1 MLTRAMVLVIERKTN
16 VITLLNQ
23 AEASIETIQNVHLK
37 EYLKVFQLIL
47 QVCHFLQLGHIK
59 SVKMTLKQLQQSIQ
73 TIIAT
78 NWPSDEQIFGQNPIE
93 SFMWLPKEQMYVLVY
108 LVTVSHSMM
117 AGYMEKA
124 QKYTEKALTQIEKL
138 KAQENKSVLG
148 NNILALFQI
157 ILLEHIIM
165 CRLVMGNRSL
175 AIKEIAAAKDVCLS
189 TSNKSLLKSH
199 SPQLHCLLGLYA
211 MSANLF
217 AEAEA
222 QFHVCLSEAIH
233 KELKLFANLN
243 LAIVYLRTQKSNEL
257 KQLLDSIGND
267 NTQSFT
273 NQAMLGSY
281 YYVQG
286 LQAFHKNGFQ
296 EAK

>member
-1 MLTRAMVLVIERKTN
+1 MVLIIERKTN

-23 AEASIETIQNVHLK
+23 AEVIIETIQNVHLK
-37 EYLKVFQLIL
+37 EYLKVFLLIL

-78 NWPSDEQIFGQNPIE
+78 NWPSDEQIFGQNLTE

-138 KAQENKSVLG
+138 KSQENKP
-148 NNILALFQI
+148 ILALFQI

-189 TSNKSLLKSH
+189 TPNKVLLKAH
-199 SPQLHCLLGLYA
+199 SSQLHCLLGLYA
-211 MSANLF
+211 MSANF
-217 AEAEA
+217 FTEAEA
-222 QFHVCLSEAIH
+222 QFHICLAEATH

-243 LAIVYLRTQKSNEL
+243 LAIVYLRTQKANEL
-257 KQLLDSIGND
+257 KQLLDHIGND
-267 NTQSFT
+267 NSQSFT

-286 LQAFHKNGFQ
+286 LNAFHKNGFQ